1 MKRTL
6 TLIVAAAFTIGS
18 QAQAI
23 YKATKYHAPIKVEKK
38 WKGYNP
44 GDVEF
49 HDEAPFSEGSKIY
62 HNIIPNPA
70 PYIQENALRVL
81 QTLYWGPKDP
91 NVPRLKRI
99 VYTIKDYNG
108 ISEKYGSGDYVGI
121 RYSTNWIERCFA
133 GNDTLRLDYE
143 TRGVL
148 YHELTHA
155 YQLSPEGCGQ
165 YDGKSDTKW
174 TDYML
179 ETGHM
184 ERHTVGVEGGN
195 DRAKFYTSL
204 SYTDNN
210 GIVKGDKDIFRRL
223 VGQINAEYKVK
234 DWMTVGVNT
243 TIDRNIRRSVSESST
258 TSESVMGDVIRNHG
272 VVQVSPSQSFT
283 MIW

>member
-6 TLIVAAAFTIGS
+6 ILITAVAFALGT

-38 WKGYNP
+38 WKKYNP

-49 HDEAPFSEGSKIY
+49 HDEAPESEGSKIY

-133 GNDTLRLDYE
+133 LPE
-143 TRGVL
+143 TTRCAWTTKR
-148 YHELTHA
+148 EASSITSSLT
-155 YQLSPEGCGQ
+155 P
-165 YDGKSDTKW
+165 
-174 TDYML
+174 
-179 ETGHM
+179 
-184 ERHTVGVEGGN
+184 
-195 DRAKFYTSL
+195 TS
-204 SYTDNN
+204 SRP
-210 GIVKGDKDIFRRL
+210 KD
-223 VGQINAEYKVK
+223 AE
-234 DWMTVGVNT
+234 
-243 TIDRNIRRSVSESST
+243 ST
-258 TSESVMGDVIRNHG
+258 TARASTGSSSKALPMPYASLAAASTRTSRARTARVATPG
-272 VVQVSPSQSFT
+272 VRVTV
-283 MIW
+283 

>member
-6 TLIVAAAFTIGS
+6 TLIVAAAFAIGS

-99 VYTIKDYNG
+99 VYTIKD
-108 ISEKYGSGDYVGI
+108 
-121 RYSTNWIERCFA
+121 
-133 GNDTLRLDYE
+133 
-143 TRGVL
+143 
-148 YHELTHA
+148 
-155 YQLSPEGCGQ
+155 
-165 YDGKSDTKW
+165 
-174 TDYML
+174 
-179 ETGHM
+179 
-184 ERHTVGVEGGN
+184 
-195 DRAKFYTSL
+195 
-204 SYTDNN
+204 
-210 GIVKGDKDIFRRL
+210 
-223 VGQINAEYKVK
+223 
-234 DWMTVGVNT
+234 
-243 TIDRNIRRSVSESST
+243 
-258 TSESVMGDVIRNHG
+258 
-272 VVQVSPSQSFT
+272 
-283 MIW
+283 

>member
-1 MKRTL
+1 MKRTF
-6 TLIVAAAFTIGS
+6 TLIAAAAIALGM

-23 YKATKYHAPIKVEKK
+23 YKDTKYHAPIKVEKK
-38 WKGYNP
+38 WKDYNP

-49 HDEAPFSEGSKIY
+49 HDEAPESEGSRIY
-62 HNIIPNPA
+62 HSIIPNPV

-81 QTLYWGPKDP
+81 QTLYYGPKDS

-155 YQLSPEGCGQ
+155 YQLSPEGCGS
-165 YDGKSDTKW
+165 YDNKSEYWIFIEGLADAVRVACGCFDQDFSSKDRTRGDSWRKG
-174 TDYML
+174 YRV
-179 ETGHM
+179 TGYFLYWLSLNKDKDFI
-184 ERHTVGVEGGN
+184 R
-195 DRAKFYTSL
+195 KFNRSAAEL
-204 SYTDNN
+204 KPWSWDKAMKH
-210 GIVKGDKDIFRRL
+210 ILGDKPENSVDAL
-223 VGQINAEYKVK
+223 WDEYQK
-234 DWMTVGVNT
+234 
-243 TIDRNIRRSVSESST
+243 TI
-258 TSESVMGDVIRNHG
+258 GDK
-272 VVQVSPSQSFT
+272 
-283 MIW
+283 